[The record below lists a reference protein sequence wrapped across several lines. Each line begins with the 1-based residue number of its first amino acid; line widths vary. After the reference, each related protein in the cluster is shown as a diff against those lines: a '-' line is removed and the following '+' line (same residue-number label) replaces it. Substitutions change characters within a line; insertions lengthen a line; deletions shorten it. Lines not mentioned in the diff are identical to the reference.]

1 MADQSDKRMAM
12 ALQLRRMLTLLLQA
26 APLTEEDARTVADMY
41 EPWAV
46 GVKYSQGQIVKS
58 GVDGNGDAV
67 LYSVIQKHTSSAN
80 ELPGDT
86 PTLYKRI
93 GFTETGIPLWTQPLG
108 SSDAYKK
115 GDVVSHNGVVWISDI
130 NKNVGEPGVYG
141 WSKK

>member
-12 ALQLRRMLTLLLQA
+12 ALQLRKMLALLLQA

-41 EPWAV
+41 EPWSV
-46 GVKYSQGQIVKS
+46 GVKYSQGQIVKY

-67 LYSVIQKHTSSAN
+67 LYSVVQKHTSAAN
-80 ELPGDT
+80 GLPGDT
-86 PTLYKRI
+86 PALYKRI
-93 GFTETGIPLWTQPLG
+93 GFTDTGIPLWTQPLG

-115 GDVVSHNGVVWISDI
+115 SDVVSHNGVVWISDV